1 MPPPSELRVRAGL
14 DVRLVP
20 AAVLTWATAVVVI
33 MRPEWT
39 VVVAPS
45 AIATAVVLPWAWQR
59 WSWRWGSGAVT
70 SGWQAIATLLVPAVA
85 VASVAAA
92 TRIRIARAR
101 AHELYDDIGGIAKV
115 RLRLVTEPKVTEF
128 GASAKVRIEGLPGQV
143 SVFGDESLL
152 SITRD
157 SIIESTAGVR
167 AATKPCISGI
177 QLNLRGDVEVIAP
190 PQGLAAEVRQQLFES
205 SQRLPSGPD
214 RLIPAMAIGDERG
227 FTLADGDMMTAS
239 GLSHLSAVSGANV
252 ALVVGAVVA
261 VFSWA
266 GPRVRVAVATLALYG
281 FVAIV
286 GTEPSVLRAVVTGC
300 IGLLAILV
308 GRAGQAIAAL
318 SAGIIGLIL
327 LAPDLSVSVGFAL
340 SVAAT
345 AGLVLLA
352 EPLARR
358 LSDTTAMGTWPAPI
372 VRAIAVAIAAH
383 VVTMPVLALLIGE
396 ISHVSLLANLLAA
409 PAVAPVTIAG
419 SLAAVAAA
427 LHLNWLVSALLW
439 CAAPCAWWIH
449 QVARFT
455 AGLVAPATGATTLVV
470 SCVLTLAC
478 LTTLWVWPRAALRAG
493 SFAVVL
499 TVCSYAIIWVFGLD
513 IPRAPKG
520 WSAAACAEK
529 NHLVLIHA
537 EAVGKPGD
545 APESSSHP
553 ISDAHPARAPDNRSA
568 PTPLPLPLSRQC
580 RIALGL
586 TEEKAWH
593 AQVLGAAADN
603 PAPETVVVETPSYVA
618 EAMSGSMPQSRSSP
632 QWFIARECGPRVR
645 ETVMTPEHIPVVCPQ
660 RDGPQALYSNGEVWR
675 GR

>member
-1 MPPPSELRVRAGL
+1 M
-14 DVRLVP
+14 
-20 AAVLTWATAVVVI
+20 
-33 MRPEWT
+33 
-39 VVVAPS
+39 
-45 AIATAVVLPWAWQR
+45 
-59 WSWRWGSGAVT
+59 T
-70 SGWQAIATLLVPAVA
+70 SGWRAIVTIVVPAVA
-85 VASVAAA
+85 VASVAVA
-92 TRIRIARAR
+92 TRIRIAQAR
-101 AHELYDDIGGIAKV
+101 AHELYDDIGGMSKV
-115 RLRLVTEPKVTEF
+115 QLRLVTEPKATEF
-128 GASAKVRIEGLPGQV
+128 GASAKARIEGLPGQV
-143 SVFGDESLL
+143 SVFGDEQLL
-152 SITRD
+152 AVTRD
-157 SIIESTAGVR
+157 AVVESTAGIRV
-167 AATKPCISGI
+167 ASKPCISGI
-177 QLNLRGDVEVIAP
+177 QLNLRGDIEVIAP
-190 PQGLAAEVRQQLFES
+190 PQGLAAQVRQQLFDS
-205 SQRLPSGPD
+205 AQNLPVGPD

-227 FTLADGDMMTAS
+227 FSLNDGDMMTAS

-252 ALVVGAVVA
+252 ALVIGAVVT

-266 GPRVRVAVATLALYG
+266 GPRVRVAVAALALYG

-358 LSDTTAMGTWPAPI
+358 LSATTVMGTWPAPV
-372 VRAIAVAIAAH
+372 VRAVAVSIAAH

-439 CAAPCAWWIH
+439 CAAPGAWWIH
-449 QVARFT
+449 QVARLA
-455 AGLVAPATGATTLVV
+455 AGIVAPATGTVTLVI
-470 SCVLTLAC
+470 SCTLTFAC
-478 LTTLWVWPRAALRAG
+478 LTALWAWPRLALRAG
-493 SFAVVL
+493 CFAVVL
-499 TVCSYAIIWVFGLD
+499 AVCSYAVIWVFGLD
-513 IPRAPKG
+513 IARAPQG
-520 WSAAACAEK
+520 WKVAACAEK
-529 NHLVLIHA
+529 NQVVLIHA
-537 EAVGKPGD
+537 EAVG
-545 APESSSHP
+545 E
-553 ISDAHPARAPDNRSA
+553 PANHVASVGYPA
-568 PTPLPLPLSRQC
+568 PTSLSRQC

-586 TEEKAWH
+586 TEEEAGYV
-593 AQVLGAAADN
+593 QVLDDTTNN
-603 PAPETVVVETPSYVA
+603 PTTETVAVESPSYIA
-618 EAMSGSMPQSRSSP
+618 ESVSGQPSQSGRSP

-645 ETVMTPEHIPVVCPQ
+645 ETVMTPEQIPVVCPQ

>member
-1 MPPPSELRVRAGL
+1 MSPPSDLRARAGL

-20 AAVLTWATAVVVI
+20 AAVLAWATAVTVI
-33 MRPEWT
+33 MRPEWAI
-39 VVVAPS
+39 VVAS
-45 AIATAVVLPWAWQR
+45 CAIVTAVVLPWAWQR
-59 WSWRWGSGAVT
+59 WSWRWGRGAVT
-70 SGWQAIATLLVPAVA
+70 SGWRAIATILVPAGS
-85 VASVAAA
+85 VASVAVA

-101 AHELYDDIGGIAKV
+101 AHELHHDIGRMAKV
-115 RLRLVTEPKVTEF
+115 QLRLVTEPKATEF
-128 GASAKVRIEGLPGQV
+128 GASAKARIEGLPGQV
-143 SVFGDESLL
+143 TVFGDESLL
-152 SITRD
+152 SVTRD
-157 SIIESTAGVR
+157 TVVESTAGIR
-167 AATKPCISGI
+167 AASKPCISGI

-190 PQGLAAEVRQQLFES
+190 PRGLAADVRQQLFDS
-205 SQRLPSGPD
+205 AQNLPFGPD

-266 GPRVRVAVATLALYG
+266 GPRVRVAVAAVALYG

-286 GTEPSVLRAVVTGC
+286 GTDPSVLRAVVTGC

-358 LSDTTAMGTWPAPI
+358 LSATTVMGTWPAPV
-372 VRAIAVAIAAH
+372 VRAIAVSIAAH
-383 VVTMPVLALLIGE
+383 VVTMPVLALLVGE
-396 ISHVSLLANLLAA
+396 ISHISLVANLLAA

-439 CAAPCAWWIH
+439 CAAPCAWWIY
-449 QVARFT
+449 QVARLT
-455 AGLVAPATGATTLVV
+455 ADIVAPATGTVTLVV
-470 SCVLTLAC
+470 SCTLTLTC
-478 LTTLWVWPRAALRAG
+478 LTTLWAWPRLALRAG
-493 SFAVVL
+493 ACAAVLAAGSHAV
-499 TVCSYAIIWVFGLD
+499 IWVFGLD
-513 IPRAPKG
+513 IARAPLG
-520 WSAAACAEK
+520 WKLAACAEK
-529 NHLVLIHA
+529 NQIVLIHA
-537 EAVGKPGD
+537 GAVEGPVSHGASVD
-545 APESSSHP
+545 RSARDSDSS
-553 ISDAHPARAPDNRSA
+553 SA
-568 PTPLPLPLSRQC
+568 PTPLSRQC
-580 RIALGL
+580 RIALRI
-586 TEEKAWH
+586 TEEMTWH
-593 AQVLGAAADN
+593 AQGIDPAVDN
-603 PAPETVVVETPSYVA
+603 PTTGTVVVDSPSYIA
-618 EAMSGSMPQSRSSP
+618 EAVSGSPPQSRSSP
-632 QWFIARECGPRVR
+632 RWFIARECGPRVR

-660 RDGPQALYSNGEVWR
+660 RDGPQALYSNGDVWR

>member
-1 MPPPSELRVRAGL
+1 MGSEMCIR
-14 DVRLVP
+14 D
-20 AAVLTWATAVVVI
+20 
-33 MRPEWT
+33 
-39 VVVAPS
+39 
-45 AIATAVVLPWAWQR
+45 
-59 WSWRWGSGAVT
+59 
-70 SGWQAIATLLVPAVA
+70 
-85 VASVAAA
+85 
-92 TRIRIARAR
+92 RIRIAQAR
-101 AHELYDDIGGIAKV
+101 AHELYEDIGGMAKV
-115 RLRLVTEPKVTEF
+115 QLRLVTEPKATEF
-128 GASAKVRIEGLPGQV
+128 GASAKARIEGLPGQV
-143 SVFGDESLL
+143 TAFGDESLL
-152 SITRD
+152 AITRD
-157 SIIESTAGVR
+157 TVIESTAGIRV
-167 AATKPCISGI
+167 ASKPCISGI

-190 PQGLAAEVRQQLFES
+190 PQGLAADVRQQLFDS
-205 SQRLPSGPD
+205 AQNLPVGPD

-227 FTLADGDMMTAS
+227 FSLTDGDVMTAS

-266 GPRVRVAVATLALYG
+266 GPRVRVAVAALALYG

-358 LSDTTAMGTWPAPI
+358 LSATTVMGTWPAPV
-372 VRAIAVAIAAH
+372 VRAVAVSIAAH

-449 QVARFT
+449 QVARLA
-455 AGLVAPATGATTLVV
+455 AGIVAPATGTVTLVI
-470 SCVLTLAC
+470 SCTLTFAC
-478 LTTLWVWPRAALRAG
+478 LTALWAWPRLALRAG
-493 SFAVVL
+493 CFAVVL
-499 TVCSYAIIWVFGLD
+499 AVCSYAVIWVFGLD
-513 IPRAPKG
+513 IARAPQG
-520 WSAAACAEK
+520 WKVAACAEK
-529 NHLVLIHA
+529 NQVVLIHA
-537 EAVGKPGD
+537 EAVG
-545 APESSSHP
+545 E
-553 ISDAHPARAPDNRSA
+553 PANHVASVGYPA
-568 PTPLPLPLSRQC
+568 PTSLSRQC

-586 TEEKAWH
+586 TEEEAGYV
-593 AQVLGAAADN
+593 QVLDDTTNN
-603 PAPETVVVETPSYVA
+603 PTTETVAVESPSYIA
-618 EAMSGSMPQSRSSP
+618 ESVSGQPSQSGRSP

-645 ETVMTPEHIPVVCPQ
+645 ETVMTPEQIPVVCPQ

>member
-1 MPPPSELRVRAGL
+1 MPPPSDLRARAGL

-20 AAVLTWATAVVVI
+20 AAVLVWATAVAVI
-33 MRPEWT
+33 MRPEWAM
-39 VVVAPS
+39 VVAPS
-45 AIATAVVLPWAWQR
+45 AIVTAVVLPWAWQR
-59 WSWRWGSGAVT
+59 WSWRWGRGAVT
-70 SGWQAIATLLVPAVA
+70 SGWRAITTILVPAVA
-85 VASVAAA
+85 VASVAVA

-101 AHELYDDIGGIAKV
+101 AHELYHDIGGMAKV
-115 RLRLVTEPKVTEF
+115 QLRLVTEPKATEF
-128 GASAKVRIEGLPGQV
+128 GASAKARIEDLPGQV

-152 SITRD
+152 AVTRD
-157 SIIESTAGVR
+157 TVLESSAGVR
-167 AATKPCISGI
+167 AASKPCISGI

-190 PQGLAAEVRQQLFES
+190 PQGLAADVRQRLFES
-205 SQRLPSGPD
+205 SQNLPVGPD

-227 FTLADGDMMTAS
+227 FSLTDGDMMTAS

-266 GPRVRVAVATLALYG
+266 GPRVRVVVAAFALYG

-300 IGLLAILV
+300 IGLLAIIV
-308 GRAGQAIAAL
+308 GRTGQAIAAL

-352 EPLARR
+352 EPLSRR
-358 LSDTTAMGTWPAPI
+358 LAATTVMGTWPAPV

-427 LHLNWLVSALLW
+427 LNLSWLVSALLW

-449 QVARFT
+449 QVAHLT
-455 AGLVAPATGATTLVV
+455 AGIIEPANGAVPLVV
-470 SCVLTLAC
+470 SCALTVAC
-478 LTTLWVWPRAALRAG
+478 FTTLWGWPRFALRAG
-493 SFAVVL
+493 ACAVVL
-499 TVCSYAIIWVFGLD
+499 AVGSYAVIWVFGLD
-513 IPRAPKG
+513 IARAPKG
-520 WSAAACAEK
+520 WNLAACAEK
-529 NHLVLIHA
+529 NQIVLIHA
-537 EAVGKPGD
+537 GAVGETGNNAASAD
-545 APESSSHP
+545 RSARDPEIH
-553 ISDAHPARAPDNRSA
+553 SA
-568 PTPLPLPLSRQC
+568 PTPLSRQC

-586 TEEKAWH
+586 TEEKTWYSQAFD
-593 AQVLGAAADN
+593 AAADN
-603 PAPETVVVETPSYVA
+603 PTIETVVVESPSYIA
-618 EAMSGSMPQSRSSP
+618 EAVSGRAPPAHHSP

-645 ETVMTPEHIPVVCPQ
+645 KTVMTPEHIPVVCPQ
-660 RDGPQALYSNGEVWR
+660 RDGPQALYSNGDVWR

>member
-1 MPPPSELRVRAGL
+1 MPPPSDLRARAGL

-20 AAVLTWATAVVVI
+20 AAVLVWVTAVAVI
-33 MRPEWT
+33 MRPEWAM
-39 VVVAPS
+39 VVAPS
-45 AIATAVVLPWAWQR
+45 AIVIAVGLPWAWQH

-70 SGWQAIATLLVPAVA
+70 SGWRAIATLLVPVVA
-85 VASVAAA
+85 VASVALA

-101 AHELYDDIGGIAKV
+101 AHELYDDIGGMAKV
-115 RLRLVTEPKVTEF
+115 QLRLVTEPKATEF
-128 GASAKVRIEGLPGQV
+128 GASAKARIEGLPGQV

-152 SITRD
+152 AVTRD
-157 SIIESTAGVR
+157 TVVKSTAGVR
-167 AATKPCISGI
+167 AASKPCISGI

-190 PQGLAAEVRQQLFES
+190 PRGLAAEVRQQLFES
-205 SQRLPSGPD
+205 AQDLPVGPD

-227 FTLADGDMMTAS
+227 FSLTDGDMMTAS

-266 GPRVRVAVATLALYG
+266 GPRVRVAVAALALYG

-300 IGLLAILV
+300 IGLLAIIV
-308 GRAGQAIAAL
+308 GRVGQAIAAL

-358 LSDTTAMGTWPAPI
+358 LSTTTVMGIWPAPI

-383 VVTMPVLALLIGE
+383 VVTMPVLALIIGE
-396 ISHVSLLANLLAA
+396 ISHVSLLANILAA

-419 SLAAVAAA
+419 SLAAVAAV
-427 LHLNWLVSALLW
+427 LHLNWLVNALLW
-439 CAAPCAWWIH
+439 CAAPCAWWIY
-449 QVARFT
+449 QVARLS
-455 AGLVAPATGATTLVV
+455 ASLVAPATGTVTLVV
-470 SCVLTLAC
+470 SCTLTLTC
-478 LTTLWVWPRAALRAG
+478 LTTLWAWPRLALRAG
-493 SFAVVL
+493 GFAVVL
-499 TVCSYAIIWVFGLD
+499 AACSYAVIWVFGLD
-513 IPRAPKG
+513 ITRAPKG
-520 WSAAACAEK
+520 WSVAACAEK
-529 NHLVLIHA
+529 NHLVLIHT
-537 EAVGKPGD
+537 AVVEESVD
-545 APESSSHP
+545 IPESSGHA
-553 ISDAHPARAPDNRSA
+553 ISDAHPARGLDKSSA
-568 PTPLPLPLSRQC
+568 PTSLSRQC

-586 TEEKAWH
+586 TDEMTWH
-593 AQVLGAAADN
+593 TQELDADADE
-603 PAPETVVVETPSYVA
+603 PTAETLVVESPSYIA
-618 EAMSGSMPQSRSSP
+618 EAVSGSPPQSRSSP
-632 QWFIARECGPRVR
+632 QWFIARECGPRIR
-645 ETVMTPEHIPVVCPQ
+645 ETVMTPDHVPVVCPQ

>member
-1 MPPPSELRVRAGL
+1 MSPPSDLRARAGL

-20 AAVLTWATAVVVI
+20 AAVLAWATAVAVI
-33 MRPEWT
+33 MRPEWAI
-39 VVVAPS
+39 VVAPC
-45 AIATAVVLPWAWQR
+45 AIVTAVVLPWAWQR
-59 WSWRWGSGAVT
+59 WSWRWGRGAVT
-70 SGWQAIATLLVPAVA
+70 SGWRAIATILVPAVS
-85 VASVAAA
+85 VASVAVA

-101 AHELYDDIGGIAKV
+101 AHELHHDIGRMAKV
-115 RLRLVTEPKVTEF
+115 QLRLVTEPKATEF
-128 GASAKVRIEGLPGQV
+128 GASAKARIEGLPGQV
-143 SVFGDESLL
+143 TVFGDESLL
-152 SITRD
+152 SVTRD
-157 SIIESTAGVR
+157 TVVESTAGIR
-167 AATKPCISGI
+167 AANKPCISGI

-190 PQGLAAEVRQQLFES
+190 PQGLAADVRQQLFDS
-205 SQRLPSGPD
+205 AQNLPFGPD

-266 GPRVRVAVATLALYG
+266 GPRVRVAVAAVALYG

-358 LSDTTAMGTWPAPI
+358 LSATTVMGTWPAPV
-372 VRAIAVAIAAH
+372 VRAIAVSIAAH

-396 ISHVSLLANLLAA
+396 ISHISLLANLLAA

-427 LHLNWLVSALLW
+427 LNLSWLVSALLW

-449 QVARFT
+449 QVAHLT
-455 AGLVAPATGATTLVV
+455 AGIIAPADGPVTLLV
-470 SCVLTLAC
+470 SCTLTVAC
-478 LTTLWVWPRAALRAG
+478 FTTLWGWPRFALRAG
-493 SFAVVL
+493 ACAVVL
-499 TVCSYAIIWVFGLD
+499 AVGSYAVIWVFGLD
-513 IPRAPKG
+513 IARAPKG
-520 WSAAACAEK
+520 WNLAACAEK
-529 NHLVLIHA
+529 NQIVLIHA
-537 EAVGKPGD
+537 GVVGETGNNAASAD
-545 APESSSHP
+545 RSARDPEIH
-553 ISDAHPARAPDNRSA
+553 SA
-568 PTPLPLPLSRQC
+568 PTPLSRQC

-586 TEEKAWH
+586 TEEKTWYSQAFD
-593 AQVLGAAADN
+593 AAADN
-603 PAPETVVVETPSYVA
+603 PTIETVVVESPSYIA
-618 EAMSGSMPQSRSSP
+618 EAVSGRAPPAHHSP

-645 ETVMTPEHIPVVCPQ
+645 KTVMTPEHIPVVCPQ
-660 RDGPQALYSNGEVWR
+660 RDGPQALYSNGDVWR

>member
-1 MPPPSELRVRAGL
+1 
-14 DVRLVP
+14 
-20 AAVLTWATAVVVI
+20 
-33 MRPEWT
+33 
-39 VVVAPS
+39 
-45 AIATAVVLPWAWQR
+45 
-59 WSWRWGSGAVT
+59 
-70 SGWQAIATLLVPAVA
+70 
-85 VASVAAA
+85 
-92 TRIRIARAR
+92 
-101 AHELYDDIGGIAKV
+101 
-115 RLRLVTEPKVTEF
+115 
-128 GASAKVRIEGLPGQV
+128 IEGLPGQV
-143 SVFGDESLL
+143 SVFGDEQLL
-152 SITRD
+152 AVTRD
-157 SIIESTAGVR
+157 AVVESTAGIRV
-167 AATKPCISGI
+167 ASKPCISGI
-177 QLNLRGDVEVIAP
+177 QLNLRGDIEVIAP
-190 PQGLAAEVRQQLFES
+190 PQGLAAQVRQQLFDS
-205 SQRLPSGPD
+205 AQNLPVGPD

-227 FTLADGDMMTAS
+227 FSLNDGDMMTAS

-252 ALVVGAVVA
+252 ALVIGAVVT

-266 GPRVRVAVATLALYG
+266 GPRVRVAVAALALYG

-358 LSDTTAMGTWPAPI
+358 LSATTVMGTWPAPV
-372 VRAIAVAIAAH
+372 VRAVAVSIAAH

-449 QVARFT
+449 QVARLA
-455 AGLVAPATGATTLVV
+455 AGIVAPATGTVTLVI
-470 SCVLTLAC
+470 SCTLTFAC
-478 LTTLWVWPRAALRAG
+478 LTALWAWPRLALRAG
-493 SFAVVL
+493 AFAAVL
-499 TVCSYAIIWVFGLD
+499 AAGSYAVIWVFGLD
-513 IPRAPKG
+513 IARAPQG
-520 WSAAACAEK
+520 WKLAACAEK
-529 NHLVLIHA
+529 NQIVLIHA
-537 EAVGKPGD
+537 GTAGEPANHVASVGYP
-545 APESSSHP
+545 
-553 ISDAHPARAPDNRSA
+553 A
-568 PTPLPLPLSRQC
+568 PTPLSRQC

-586 TEEKAWH
+586 TEQMTWH
-593 AQVLGAAADN
+593 TQVLDTAADN
-603 PAPETVVVETPSYVA
+603 TTTETVVVESPSYIA
-618 EAMSGSMPQSRSSP
+618 EAVSGQPLQSHRSP

>member
-1 MPPPSELRVRAGL
+1 MPPPSDLRARAGL
-14 DVRLVP
+14 DARLVP
-20 AAVLTWATAVVVI
+20 AAVLVWATAVAVI
-33 MRPEWT
+33 MRPEWAI
-39 VVVAPS
+39 VVAPS
-45 AIATAVVLPWAWQR
+45 AIVTAVGLPLVWQR
-59 WSWRWGSGAVT
+59 LSWRWGRGAVT
-70 SGWQAIATLLVPAVA
+70 FGWRAITTILVPAVA
-85 VASVAAA
+85 VASVAVA
-92 TRIRIARAR
+92 TRVRITRAR
-101 AHELYDDIGGIAKV
+101 AHELYRDIGGMAKV
-115 RLRLVTEPKVTEF
+115 QLRLVTEPKATEF
-128 GASAKVRIEGLPGQV
+128 GASAKARIEGLPGQV

-152 SITRD
+152 AVTRD
-157 SIIESTAGVR
+157 TVLESSAGVR
-167 AATKPCISGI
+167 AASKPCISGI
-177 QLNLRGDVEVIAP
+177 QLNLRGDAEVIAP
-190 PQGLAAEVRQQLFES
+190 PQGLAAQVRQQLFDS
-205 SQRLPSGPD
+205 AQNLPVGPD

-266 GPRVRVAVATLALYG
+266 GPRVRVAVAALALYG

-300 IGLLAILV
+300 IGLLAIIV
-308 GRAGQAIAAL
+308 GRTGQAIAAL

-327 LAPDLSVSVGFAL
+327 LAPDLSMSVGFAL

-358 LSDTTAMGTWPAPI
+358 LSATTVMGTWPAPV

-427 LHLNWLVSALLW
+427 LHLNWLVNALLW
-439 CAAPCAWWIH
+439 CAVPCAWWIH
-449 QVARFT
+449 QVARLT
-455 AGLVAPATGATTLVV
+455 AGIVAPADGPVTLVV
-470 SCVLTLAC
+470 SCTLTLTC
-478 LTTLWVWPRAALRAG
+478 LTTLWAWPRLALRAG
-493 SFAVVL
+493 ACAVVL
-499 TVCSYAIIWVFGLD
+499 AVGSYAVIWVFGLD
-513 IPRAPKG
+513 IARAPKG
-520 WSAAACAEK
+520 WNLAACAEK
-529 NHLVLIHA
+529 NQIVLIHA
-537 EAVGKPGD
+537 GAVGETGNNAASAD
-545 APESSSHP
+545 RSARDPEIH
-553 ISDAHPARAPDNRSA
+553 SA
-568 PTPLPLPLSRQC
+568 PTPLSRQC

-586 TEEKAWH
+586 TEEKTWYSQAFD
-593 AQVLGAAADN
+593 AAADN
-603 PAPETVVVETPSYVA
+603 PTIETVVVESPSYIA
-618 EAMSGSMPQSRSSP
+618 EAVSGRAPPAHHSP

-645 ETVMTPEHIPVVCPQ
+645 KTVMTPEHIPVVCPQ
-660 RDGPQALYSNGEVWR
+660 RDGPQALYSNGDVWR

>member
-1 MPPPSELRVRAGL
+1 MPPPSDLRARAGL

-20 AAVLTWATAVVVI
+20 AAVLAWATAVAVI
-33 MRPEWT
+33 MRPEWAI
-39 VVVAPS
+39 VVVPS
-45 AIATAVVLPWAWQR
+45 SIATAVALPWAWQR
-59 WSWRWGSGAVT
+59 WSWRWGRGAVT
-70 SGWQAIATLLVPAVA
+70 SGWRAIATIVVPAVA
-85 VASVAAA
+85 VASVAVA
-92 TRIRIARAR
+92 TRIRIAQAR
-101 AHELYDDIGGIAKV
+101 AHELYEDIGGMAKV
-115 RLRLVTEPKVTEF
+115 QLRLVTEPKATEF
-128 GASAKVRIEGLPGQV
+128 GASAKARIEGLPGQV
-143 SVFGDESLL
+143 TAFGDESLL
-152 SITRD
+152 AITRD
-157 SIIESTAGVR
+157 TVIESTAGIRV
-167 AATKPCISGI
+167 ASKPCISGI

-190 PQGLAAEVRQQLFES
+190 PQGLAADVRQQLFDS
-205 SQRLPSGPD
+205 AQNLPVGPD

-227 FTLADGDMMTAS
+227 FSLTDGDVMTAS

-266 GPRVRVAVATLALYG
+266 GPRVRVAVAALALYG

-358 LSDTTAMGTWPAPI
+358 LSATTVMGTWPAPV
-372 VRAIAVAIAAH
+372 VRAVAVSIAAH

-449 QVARFT
+449 QVARLA
-455 AGLVAPATGATTLVV
+455 AGIVAPATGTVTLVI
-470 SCVLTLAC
+470 SCTLTFAC
-478 LTTLWVWPRAALRAG
+478 LTALWAWPRLALRAG
-493 SFAVVL
+493 AFAAVL
-499 TVCSYAIIWVFGLD
+499 AAGSYAVIWVFGLD
-513 IPRAPKG
+513 IARAPQG
-520 WSAAACAEK
+520 WKLAACAEK
-529 NHLVLIHA
+529 NQIVLIHA
-537 EAVGKPGD
+537 GTAGEPANHVASVGYP
-545 APESSSHP
+545 
-553 ISDAHPARAPDNRSA
+553 A
-568 PTPLPLPLSRQC
+568 PTPLSRQC

-586 TEEKAWH
+586 TEQMTWH
-593 AQVLGAAADN
+593 TQVLDTAADN
-603 PAPETVVVETPSYVA
+603 TTTETVVVESPSYIA
-618 EAMSGSMPQSRSSP
+618 EAVSGQPLQSHRSP

>member
-1 MPPPSELRVRAGL
+1 MPPPSDLRARAGL

-20 AAVLTWATAVVVI
+20 AAVLAWATAVAVI
-33 MRPEWT
+33 MRPEWAI
-39 VVVAPS
+39 VVVPS
-45 AIATAVVLPWAWQR
+45 SIATAVALPWAWQR
-59 WSWRWGSGAVT
+59 WSWRWGRGAVT
-70 SGWQAIATLLVPAVA
+70 SGWRAIATIVVPAVA
-85 VASVAAA
+85 VA
-92 TRIRIARAR
+92 TRIRIAQAR
-101 AHELYDDIGGIAKV
+101 AHELYEDIGGMAKV
-115 RLRLVTEPKVTEF
+115 QLRLVTEPKATEF
-128 GASAKVRIEGLPGQV
+128 GASAKARIEGLPGQV
-143 SVFGDESLL
+143 TAFGDESLL
-152 SITRD
+152 AITRD
-157 SIIESTAGVR
+157 TVIESTAGIRV
-167 AATKPCISGI
+167 ASKPCISGI

-190 PQGLAAEVRQQLFES
+190 PQGLAADVRQQLFDS
-205 SQRLPSGPD
+205 AQNLPVGPD

-227 FTLADGDMMTAS
+227 FSLTDGDVMTAS

-266 GPRVRVAVATLALYG
+266 GPRVRVAVAALALYG

-358 LSDTTAMGTWPAPI
+358 LSATTVMGTWPAPV
-372 VRAIAVAIAAH
+372 VRAVAVSIAAH

-449 QVARFT
+449 QVARLA
-455 AGLVAPATGATTLVV
+455 AGIVAPATGTVTLVI
-470 SCVLTLAC
+470 SCTLTFAC
-478 LTTLWVWPRAALRAG
+478 LTALWAWPRLALRAG
-493 SFAVVL
+493 CFAVVL
-499 TVCSYAIIWVFGLD
+499 AVCSYAVIWVFGLD
-513 IPRAPKG
+513 IARAPQG
-520 WSAAACAEK
+520 WKVAACAEK
-529 NHLVLIHA
+529 NQVVLIHA
-537 EAVGKPGD
+537 EAVG
-545 APESSSHP
+545 E
-553 ISDAHPARAPDNRSA
+553 PANHVASVGYPA
-568 PTPLPLPLSRQC
+568 PTSLSRQC

-586 TEEKAWH
+586 TEEEAGYV
-593 AQVLGAAADN
+593 QVLDDTTNN
-603 PAPETVVVETPSYVA
+603 PTTETVAVESPSYIA
-618 EAMSGSMPQSRSSP
+618 ESVSGQPSQSGRSP

-645 ETVMTPEHIPVVCPQ
+645 ETVMTPEQIPVVCPQ

>member
-1 MPPPSELRVRAGL
+1 MPPPSDLRARAGL

-20 AAVLTWATAVVVI
+20 AAVLAWATAVAVI
-33 MRPEWT
+33 MRPEWAI
-39 VVVAPS
+39 VVAPC
-45 AIATAVVLPWAWQR
+45 AIVTAVVLPWAWQR
-59 WSWRWGSGAVT
+59 WSWRWGRGAVT
-70 SGWQAIATLLVPAVA
+70 SGWRVIATIGVPAVA
-85 VASVAAA
+85 VASVAVA

-101 AHELYDDIGGIAKV
+101 AHELYEDIGGMAKV
-115 RLRLVTEPKVTEF
+115 QLRLVTEPKATEF
-128 GASAKVRIEGLPGQV
+128 GASAKARIEGLPGQV

-152 SITRD
+152 AVTRD
-157 SIIESTAGVR
+157 AVVESTAGIRV
-167 AATKPCISGI
+167 ASKPCISGI

-190 PQGLAAEVRQQLFES
+190 PQGLAAQVRQQLFDS
-205 SQRLPSGPD
+205 AQNLPVGPD

-227 FTLADGDMMTAS
+227 FSLNDGDMMTAS

-252 ALVVGAVVA
+252 ALVIGAVVA

-266 GPRVRVAVATLALYG
+266 GPRVRVAVAAFALYG

-345 AGLVLLA
+345 AGLVLLT

-358 LSDTTAMGTWPAPI
+358 LSAATVMGTWPAPV
-372 VRAIAVAIAAH
+372 VRAVAVSIAAH

-449 QVARFT
+449 QVARLT
-455 AGLVAPATGATTLVV
+455 AGIVASATGAVTLVV
-470 SCVLTLAC
+470 SCTLTFAC
-478 LTTLWVWPRAALRAG
+478 LTTLWAWPRFALRAG
-493 SFAVVL
+493 AFAAVL
-499 TVCSYAIIWVFGLD
+499 AAGSYAAIGVFGLD
-513 IPRAPKG
+513 IARAPQG

-529 NHLVLIHA
+529 NQIVLIHA
-537 EAVGKPGD
+537 GAVGEPVNHVASVGY
-545 APESSSHP
+545 PS
-553 ISDAHPARAPDNRSA
+553 
-568 PTPLPLPLSRQC
+568 PTPLSRQC

-586 TEEKAWH
+586 TEQMTWH
-593 AQVLGAAADN
+593 AQVLDTGADS
-603 PAPETVVVETPSYVA
+603 PTTETVVVESPSYVA
-618 EAMSGSMPQSRSSP
+618 EAVSGQPSQSGRSP
-632 QWFIARECGPRVR
+632 QWFIAHECGPRVR

-675 GR
+675 GK

>member
-1 MPPPSELRVRAGL
+1 MPPPSDLRARAGL

-20 AAVLTWATAVVVI
+20 AAALAWATAVAVI
-33 MRPEWT
+33 MCPGWAI
-39 VVVAPS
+39 VVAPS
-45 AIATAVVLPWAWQR
+45 VIVTAMVLPWAWQR
-59 WSWRWGSGAVT
+59 WSWRWGRGAVT
-70 SGWQAIATLLVPAVA
+70 SGWRAIVTILVPAVA
-85 VASVAAA
+85 VASVAVS
-92 TRIRIARAR
+92 TRIRIAQAR
-101 AHELYDDIGGIAKV
+101 AHELYDDIGRMAKV
-115 RLRLVTEPKVTEF
+115 QLRLVTEPKATEF
-128 GASAKVRIEGLPGQV
+128 GASAKARIEGLPGQV

-152 SITRD
+152 TVTRD
-157 SIIESTAGVR
+157 TVVESTAGIR
-167 AATKPCISGI
+167 AASKPCISGI
-177 QLNLRGDVEVIAP
+177 QLNLRGDVEVITP
-190 PQGLAAEVRQQLFES
+190 PQGLAAQVRQQLFDS
-205 SQRLPSGPD
+205 AQNLPVGPD

-227 FTLADGDMMTAS
+227 FSLTDGDMMTAS

-261 VFSWA
+261 VFSWT
-266 GPRVRVAVATLALYG
+266 GPRVRVAVAAFALYG

-358 LSDTTAMGTWPAPI
+358 LSATVMGAWPAPV
-372 VRAIAVAIAAH
+372 VRAIAVSIAAH

-439 CAAPCAWWIH
+439 CAAPFAWWIH
-449 QVARFT
+449 QVARLT
-455 AGLVAPATGATTLVV
+455 AGIAAPATGTVTLVV
-470 SCVLTLAC
+470 SCTLTLTC
-478 LTTLWVWPRAALRAG
+478 LTTLWAWPRLALRAG
-493 SFAVVL
+493 ACAAVL
-499 TVCSYAIIWVFGLD
+499 ATGSYAVIWVFGLD
-513 IPRAPKG
+513 IARAPQG
-520 WSAAACAEK
+520 WQLAACAEK
-529 NHLVLIHA
+529 NQIVLIHA
-537 EAVGKPGD
+537 GVVGEPVNHVASTG
-545 APESSSHP
+545 HP
-553 ISDAHPARAPDNRSA
+553 V
-568 PTPLPLPLSRQC
+568 PTPLSRQC

-586 TEEKAWH
+586 TEQMTWH
-593 AQVLGAAADN
+593 AQVLDAAADN
-603 PAPETVVVETPSYVA
+603 PTTETVVVESPSYTA
-618 EAMSGSMPQSRSSP
+618 EAMSGQPPQSHRSP

-645 ETVMTPEHIPVVCPQ
+645 ETVMTPEQIPVVCPQ